1 MLHPMSDR
9 WGGDERRAAVPYP
22 RPGPPA
28 SLPVTIPG
36 WQPAPVSYQ
45 EPAVLASGW
54 LRLASYLLEGL
65 LAFATLGIG
74 WLVWALVVGG
84 EGRTPA
90 KQLLGL
96 RVVDA
101 GTGRPAGFLTML
113 LLRGIVGGIVAGFV
127 FPLTLGI
134 LALMP
139 FWDARRQTI
148 FEKVSGTVV
157 ITGR

>member
-1 MLHPMSDR
+1 
-9 WGGDERRAAVPYP
+9 
-22 RPGPPA
+22 
-28 SLPVTIPG
+28 
-36 WQPAPVSYQ
+36 
-45 EPAVLASGW
+45 

-65 LAFATLGIG
+65 LAFVTLGIG
-74 WLVWALVVGG
+74 WLVWALVVVG

-101 GTGRPAGFLTML
+101 ATGRPAGFLTML
-113 LLRGIVGGIVAGFV
+113 LLRGLIGGILAAFV

-134 LALMP
+134 LVLMP
-139 FWDARRQTI
+139 FWDRRRQTI

-157 ITGR
+157 IAGR

>member
-1 MLHPMSDR
+1 MTEAWQAYPD
-9 WGGDERRAAVPYP
+9 GGGV
-22 RPGPPA
+22 
-28 SLPVTIPG
+28 LP
-36 WQPAPVSYQ
+36 WQPAPPVPHR
-45 EPAVLASGW
+45 PAVLASGW

-65 LAFATLGIG
+65 LAFVTLGIG
-74 WLVWALVVGG
+74 WLVWALVVVG

-101 GTGRPAGFLTML
+101 ATGRPAGFLTML
-113 LLRGIVGGIVAGFV
+113 LLRGLIGGIVAAFV

-134 LALMP
+134 LVLMP
-139 FWDARRQTI
+139 LWDRRRQTI

-157 ITGR
+157 IAGR